1 MQRPVVGREEEWY
14 ICGTER
20 KSVGWVRRQAGRDQG
35 RIGLGWSGAQTYS
48 YLETSGS
55 LSGLDG
61 ALFIPDHQSLAFQ
74 FFS

>member
-1 MQRPVVGREEEWY
+1 MQRPVVGREGECY
-14 ICGTER
+14 VCGTER
-20 KSVGWVRRQAGRDQG
+20 KSGGWVRREAGGDQG

-48 YLETSGS
+48 SLETRRG
-55 LSGLDG
+55 LSDLDG